1 MNVKRQF
8 FDMDV
13 HEDVKKINENDIVG
27 DLLFSKK
34 LESQD
39 DIASFSSILQ
49 EKLESFKQLQV
60 VLFRICKGKN
70 GFY

>member
-70 GFY
+70 GF